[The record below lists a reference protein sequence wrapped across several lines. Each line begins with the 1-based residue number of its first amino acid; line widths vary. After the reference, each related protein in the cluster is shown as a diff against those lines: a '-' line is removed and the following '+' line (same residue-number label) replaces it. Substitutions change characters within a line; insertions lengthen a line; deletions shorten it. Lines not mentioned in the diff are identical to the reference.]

1 MLFGLRLA
9 DGGVAVRTNVDP
21 PNRLVEQE
29 RGALLDFRGRIYV
42 PYGGLFGD
50 CGDFRGYV
58 VSTKEGGGSRI
69 AYRNPSREAGIWS
82 PGGVVAQSSSLLVS
96 TGNGGSGRPLP
107 DPNSGIRPS
116 PPPPPPRGLGPRRH
130 GGPSPR

>member
-50 CGDFRGYV
+50 CGDFHGYV
-58 VSTKEGGGSRI
+58 VSTKQGGGSRI

-82 PGGVVAQSSSLLVS
+82 PGGVVAQSSTPLVS
-96 TGNGGSGRPLP
+96 TGNGGGGRAPP
-107 DPNSGIRPS
+107 DPVTALR
-116 PPPPPPRGLGPRRH
+116 PPPLSRPPRGASSADHLT
-130 GGPSPR
+130 